1 MSKDREDPGPFR
13 SVKYLKKLVYDH
25 LVDRNRAGHGKFPPP
40 RDKLKAYVD
49 KVWEDWE
56 VRGDGQLVCYLETLK
71 LISKDKAEEEFK
83 DARLRRRLYK
93 SKERLRCRSK
103 KSATKTSSG

>member
-1 MSKDREDPGPFR
+1 
-13 SVKYLKKLVYDH
+13 VKYLKKLVFDH
-25 LVDRNRAGHGKFPPP
+25 LVDRDRKGHGAFPPP
-40 RDKLKAYVD
+40 PREKLKAYVD
-49 KVWEDWE
+49 KMWEDWE
-56 VRGDGQLVCYLETLK
+56 VRGDGELICNLEALK
-71 LISKDKAEEEFK
+71 LISKEKAEEEFK